1 MYNLVFSIHLTFK
14 DKFVNSTKITFLAI
28 TSVFYFIFL
37 SFDLQLVI
45 RESKNRNSP
54 NPNQRPHELNPI
66 PNAINLHC

>member
-1 MYNLVFSIHLTFK
+1 M
-14 DKFVNSTKITFLAI
+14 
-28 TSVFYFIFL
+28 YFISYIFVFL

-45 RESKNRNSP
+45 REPKNRNSP